1 MILSGC
7 SWGEAVAER
16 YLTIDT
22 STPCSSVAVCRG
34 DILEGEIILN
44 ISRHHTETLMESVDH
59 LLKSLSLTLAD
70 MDFFAVVLG
79 PGSFT
84 GLRVGVAT
92 AKGLALATGRP
103 VVGISALRMLAMQLP
118 FCRLPVCAMLDAR
131 KKEVYAGLF
140 NCEGSLPE
148 LLYGEV
154 VRPPEKILAEI
165 KSETVFI
172 GSGAEVYGSR
182 IQEIMRD
189 RAVMVSNVMHCPR
202 ASNAAILAWHD
213 FQQEKTL
220 PLEKITPHYIRPSD
234 AEIMWAKK
242 QGKN

>member
-1 MILSGC
+1 MILSAC
-7 SWGEAVAER
+7 SWEGVVAER
-16 YLTIDT
+16 HLTIDT

-34 DILEGEIILN
+34 DFLEGEIILN
-44 ISRHHTETLMESVDH
+44 ISRHHTETLMGSIDH
-59 LLKSLSLTLAD
+59 LLKSISLTLED

-103 VVGISALRMLAMQLP
+103 VVGISALRMLAMQLS

-140 NCEGSLPE
+140 NCEGSFPE
-148 LLYGEV
+148 LLHEEV
-154 VRPPEKILAEI
+154 VRPPEKILSEI
-165 KSETVFI
+165 ETAAIFI

-182 IQEIMRD
+182 IQEIMGD
-189 RAVMVSNVMHCPR
+189 RAFMVPNVMHCPR

-213 FQQEKTL
+213 FQQKKTIS
-220 PLEKITPHYIRPSD
+220 LEKLTPHYIRPSE
-234 AEIMWAKK
+234 AEIMWSKK